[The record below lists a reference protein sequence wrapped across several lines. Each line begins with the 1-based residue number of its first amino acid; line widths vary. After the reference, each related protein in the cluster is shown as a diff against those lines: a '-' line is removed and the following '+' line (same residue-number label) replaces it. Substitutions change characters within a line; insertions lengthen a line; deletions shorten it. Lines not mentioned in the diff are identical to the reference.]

1 MITILPCYS
10 LEDFSI
16 YRTTAEA
23 DQIFSA
29 WTVLY
34 HPALIRH
41 FDTMPSWDRAASPA
55 VGKKHSLIVIPPC
68 AYGQIPRDWLR
79 RAEENGSVIVKDQK
93 TRPEMLRA
101 AFEGLGIGPGV
112 DADDD
117 ADSFYALGFSYFVSE
132 LFSRKLRYMS
142 NLDTQGFRENG
153 LKAAKALGAGDR
165 DEFEKRLRRAF
176 EQLTESKEYFFPTAM
191 NLLDLTVPDR
201 KTLAALPGMLA
212 RRAARGEPTNLLM
225 PTWHLDRFSE
235 EFPEGLR
242 LLKSEIESG
251 RVTLIGGDRHESPLW
266 MFPAREIAER
276 LLEGWEDYYEKLG
289 TLPAVFGRNQAGYTP
304 ILPRILQAAGCR
316 SALLFTRDG
325 WKGCDEPQSRVDWRG
340 AAGGMVGTL
349 SRPTLDASDAKTF
362 MRLSDRIGYSSSGDR
377 ALSAVFEHRPGEE
390 TVWLSDIA
398 RMSKFAPVLGEVLS
412 LSAFFKKTD
421 SGTIQRNLSKDAFR
435 TNYLTRAA
443 QAGRRSPV
451 SVWPR
456 LRRLSAEMDLL
467 AAITLFAGLE
477 HPTRS
482 IVGLPGFETLAE
494 SASPLDEL
502 KAALIDQ
509 VSSPIAPALEG
520 YGEADN
526 AEREAAEKE
535 IRAAETGRL
544 SRIETLWNE
553 GTETLWNELETQFA
567 PLIAG
572 TGEKGEGVL
581 LLNMTPRPALY
592 RTETR
597 FVSDPVSAPHIRT
610 RMTPKGAFVNVTLPA
625 FSLLA
630 LRKETLPL
638 PEPAA
643 AVPAKKSLLTRVL
656 AKVKGEDP
664 AADPDRMVEF
674 EKVRFKDGATER
686 FYTVRTG
693 YYTMKIDADTG
704 AVTSVRTHSASQISG
719 RRGIL
724 NQPGMGNRVA
734 WQIAMK
740 LGAKFL
746 AGDHRGE
753 GAGGYG
759 YSLMAAEKIDV
770 LSDGPAEAALRITG
784 SLVAPGGE
792 PIARYE
798 QKITAVRSSRVI
810 DVDLAIQP
818 TAVPEDAPWDEY
830 YGVRFAWNDTLAELR
845 PACHGVFWETT
856 RDFFQAPDA
865 LDIRSEEKL
874 GVTIL
879 GAGLP
884 FFRRYDT
891 RRADMVLIPRG
902 EDARRFH
909 FGIGI
914 DLADPLAEA
923 AAFGAPRPIVIDNAA
938 VGQSALT
945 RFLEVTPA
953 SVAVEELKPVY
964 ETPTEDAESSPE
976 PDPPRLAGFRI
987 LLHETAGKKTQAR
1000 LRTRLP
1006 IASAAECDLFDRP
1019 QTDPLQ
1025 LEDEHSFTLPLDPGE
1040 LQFIRI
1046 DIDFNA
1052 R

>member
-41 FDTMPSWDRAASPA
+41 FDSMPSWDRAASPA
-55 VGKKHSLIVIPPC
+55 IGKKHSLIVIPPC
-68 AYGQIPRDWLR
+68 ACGQIPRDWLR

-101 AFEGLGIGPGV
+101 AFEGLGISPG
-112 DADDD
+112 AATDDD

-176 EQLTESKEYFFPTAM
+176 ELLTESKEYFFPTAM
-191 NLLDLTVPDR
+191 NLLDLTAADR

-212 RRAARGEPTNLLM
+212 RRAARGEQTNLLL

-235 EFPEGLR
+235 EFPEGAE
-242 LLKSEIESG
+242 LLKSEIASG
-251 RVTLIGGDRHESPLW
+251 RVTLIGGDRNESPLW

-276 LLEGWEDYYEKLG
+276 FLEGWEDYYEKLG
-289 TLPAVFGRNQAGYTP
+289 TVPAVFGRNQAGYTP
-304 ILPRILQAAGCR
+304 ILPFVLQAAGCPR
-316 SALLFTRDG
+316 ALLFTRDG

-340 AAGGMVGTL
+340 GAGGMVGTL
-349 SRPTLDASDAKTF
+349 SRPTFDASDAKTF

-377 ALSAVFEHRPGEE
+377 ALSAVFEHRPGQEA
-390 TVWLSDIA
+390 VWLSDIA

-412 LSAFFKKTD
+412 LGEFFKKTD
-421 SGTIQRNLSKDAFR
+421 GGTIQRKLSKDTFR
-435 TNYLTRAA
+435 TNYLTRAV
-443 QAGRRSPV
+443 QAGRRCPV

-467 AAITLFAGLE
+467 AAIALFAGLE
-477 HPTRS
+477 HPARS
-482 IVGLPGFETLAE
+482 IAGLPGFETLAE

-509 VSSPIAPALEG
+509 VSCPIAPALEG
-520 YGEADN
+520 FEEADA
-526 AEREAAEKE
+526 AEREAVEKE
-535 IRAAETGRL
+535 IRAAETERL

-553 GTETLWNELETQFA
+553 GAETLWNGLEEKFA
-567 PLIAG
+567 PLLAG
-572 TGEKGEGVL
+572 TREEGNGMF

-597 FVSDPVSAPHIRT
+597 FVSDPAAAPFVRT
-610 RMTPKGAFVNVTLPA
+610 RMTQKGAFVTVTVPA

-630 LRKETLPL
+630 LRKETAPP

-643 AVPAKKSLLTRVL
+643 VAPVKKSLLARAL

-664 AADPDRMVEF
+664 AADPDKMVEF

-724 NQPGMGNRVA
+724 NQPGMGNRIA

-740 LGAKFL
+740 LGEKAL
-746 AGDHRGE
+746 ADDHRGE

-784 SLVAPGGE
+784 SLIAPGGQRL
-792 PIARYE
+792 ARYE
-798 QKITAVRSSRVI
+798 QTITAIRSSRVI
-810 DVDLAIQP
+810 DVDLAIHP
-818 TAVPEDAPWDEY
+818 AAVPEGAPWDEY

-845 PACHGVFWETT
+845 PACHGVFWEMT
-856 RDFFQAPDA
+856 RDFFPAPDA

-879 GAGLP
+879 SAGLP
-884 FFRRYDT
+884 FYRRYDT

-923 AAFGAPRPIVIDNAA
+923 AAFDAPGPVVLDNAA
-938 VGQSALT
+938 VNKSQLT
-945 RFLEVTPA
+945 RFLEVSPA
-953 SVAVEELKPVY
+953 AVAVEELKPVY
-964 ETPTEDAESSPE
+964 ETPSEDGEASPE
-976 PDPPRLAGFRI
+976 SEPPRLTGFRI
-987 LLHETAGKKTQAR
+987 LLHETAGKKAQAR
-1000 LRTRLP
+1000 VRTRLP
-1006 IASAAECDLFDRP
+1006 IAAAAECDLFDRP
-1019 QTDPLQ
+1019 QTDSCQ
-1025 LEDEHSFTLPLDPGE
+1025 LEDGHTFSLRLNPGE
-1040 LQFIRI
+1040 LRFVRI

-1052 R
+1052 K